1 LILFLET
8 GRTIPESEIV
18 RSLQS
23 PEESIRLLAPK
34 TDLVIRIINE
44 TSIILKCVEDHS
56 GNWYRGLHKHFGVIS
71 HQHPHFPDWLG
82 PLYFEDTSLV
92 GYPLEV
98 VRSPLERL
106 RTPRPIEN
114 IKSGMLGKKVF
125 PLFLMKPSPH
135 CFLFAKGSM
144 QNWKTRWFVLQPGKL
159 LYCSKTDKVL
169 PLPLPLYRQLL
180 DSF

>member
-1 LILFLET
+1 M
-8 GRTIPESEIV
+8 
-18 RSLQS
+18 QS

-44 TSIILKCVEDHS
+44 SSIVLKCVEDHS

-98 VRSPLERL
+98 IRFPLEPLTAARS
-106 RTPRPIEN
+106 IET
-114 IKSGMLGKKVF
+114 IKSGMLVKKVF
-125 PLFLMKPSPH
+125 F
-135 CFLFAKGSM
+135 SM
-144 QNWKTRWFVLQPGKL
+144 TLPCIIRSYIRDLKCKTGKL
-159 LYCSKTDKVL
+159 GG
-169 PLPLPLYRQLL
+169 
-180 DSF
+180 SFFNQAD

>member
-1 LILFLET
+1 
-8 GRTIPESEIV
+8 
-18 RSLQS
+18 
-23 PEESIRLLAPK
+23 
-34 TDLVIRIINE
+34 VIRIINE

-169 PLPLPLYRQLL
+169 PPSLSTTLGLILTLDNSKRGMSYHSQHHNRLQLHERCCL
-180 DSF
+180 GRS

>member
-1 LILFLET
+1 M
-8 GRTIPESEIV
+8 

-34 TDLVIRIINE
+34 TDLVVRIINE
-44 TSIILKCVEDHS
+44 SSIILKCVEDHS

-98 VRSPLERL
+98 IRCPLEPLTAARS
-106 RTPRPIEN
+106 IQN
-114 IKSGMLGKKVF
+114 IKSGMLVKKVCDY
-125 PLFLMKPSPH
+125 FLMPPH
-135 CFLFAKGSM
+135 LHQGIHAKLENSM
-144 QNWKTRWFVLQPGKL
+144 VYSSTWSIAL
-159 LYCSKTDKVL
+159 LLKN
-169 PLPLPLYRQLL
+169 R
-180 DSF
+180 